1 MQDLE
6 PRAQDILEAI
16 VTEYLSTG
24 DPVGSR
30 TISKKLDSSL
40 SPASVRNVMSD
51 LTDMG
56 LIIQPHISAGRIP
69 TDSAIRFYVDAM
81 MKNSLKLSPKSKEI
95 ESLINTQAA
104 DIRDILRRASSVL
117 AELSRQAGVVTTP
130 TAVEQTFKT
139 IDFIKVAGDK
149 ILVILV
155 STTGFVLNK
164 LIYDRDNV
172 NQETLERYG
181 RIIND
186 MLKDLDLRQARRK
199 IEIELATEKTMVDAM
214 LTKAL
219 RLGHA
224 VLSVRAEGEIFIEG
238 QTHLLDDPEF
248 AQVEKLKAVL
258 ITFEEKSKL
267 LNILE
272 QILETNSLQI
282 LVGEEHGL
290 QEMESCSIVAYPVKT
305 EESVAGIV
313 AVVGPKRMN
322 YKKIGGLVYNTGLA
336 LGNVLK
342 RAN

>member
-1 MQDLE
+1 MHDLE

-30 TISKKLDSSL
+30 TISKKLQSSL

-56 LIIQPHISAGRIP
+56 LIKQPHVSAGRVP
-69 TDSAIRFYVDAM
+69 TDSAIRFYVDTIM
-81 MKNSLKLSPKSKEI
+81 RSHIKLSEDSKQI
-95 ESLINTQAA
+95 ESMINIYDANM
-104 DIRDILRRASSVL
+104 RDILRRASSVL

-130 TAVEQTFKT
+130 AALEQTFKT

-164 LIYDRDNV
+164 LIYDKDGV
-172 NQETLERYG
+172 DQETLERYS

-199 IEIELATEKTMVDAM
+199 IEMELATEKTMVDAM
-214 LTKAL
+214 LTKTL
-219 RLGHA
+219 RMGHA
-224 VLSVRAEGEIFIEG
+224 VLSVRDEGEIFIEG
-238 QTHLLDDPEF
+238 QTHFLDDPEF

-258 ITFEEKSKL
+258 ITFEEKNKL

-272 QILETNSLQI
+272 QILDTDSLKI

-290 QEMESCSIVAYPVKT
+290 REMESCSIVAYPVRT
-305 EESVAGIV
+305 DESVAGIV

-322 YKKIGGLVYNTGLA
+322 YQKIGGLVYNTGLA